1 MAAAIAPA
9 GENWQFEIGTWITHK
24 DRAMPSL
31 VLSRVRTAKGV
42 EIYGVR
48 SFAEVDP
55 NRDRMMLGEVLRP
68 IDDAAKTISLAHQAG
83 IA

>member
-1 MAAAIAPA
+1 MDIHTVNEA
-9 GENWQFEIGTWITHK
+9 WQFEIGAWITHK

-31 VLSRVRTAKGV
+31 VLSRVRTTKGV
-42 EIYGVR
+42 EIYGLR